1 MKVLLLSAYAARS
14 HVHWQCCLQAMFPN
28 WQWSVLSLPPR
39 HFSWRVRGNALYWS
53 MRERAVLEG
62 SHDLLLATS
71 MVDLATLRGLVP
83 SLATL
88 PTVLYFHENQFE
100 YPQYQ
105 QQHNLLDAQITSLYS
120 ALAADCVAFNSQY
133 NRDTFLAGCTALLSK
148 LPDKVPPGV
157 VSSLQRK
164 AVVLPVPFDQPF
176 VQPIEH
182 DDSEPVLPQWP
193 GRSRQV
199 KGKPLR
205 LLWVGRFEHDKGA
218 EGLLRILRHLDGVQR
233 DGLPLDFELA
243 MTGQQFR
250 QSPPVFQEIQTAF
263 AGRLVHCGYI
273 ESASRYHGVLRA
285 ADVVLSTALHEF
297 QGLAVMEAVAA
308 GCLPVVPARL
318 VYPEVY
324 PARYCY
330 GSHRDDPESEAK
342 SAAVLILD
350 IARELP
356 DFQEPKPDVLPYST
370 QRLAPLYES
379 TLKGIALKRDSQ

>member
-14 HVHWQCCLQAMFPN
+14 HVHWQRCLQAMFPH

-53 MRERAVLEG
+53 MRERSVLEG
-62 SHDLLLATS
+62 SYDVLLATS

-83 SLATL
+83 RLATL

-105 QQHNLLDAQITSLYS
+105 QQHSLLDAQITSLYS
-120 ALAADCVAFNSQY
+120 ALAADCLAFNSQY
-133 NRDTFLAGCTALLSK
+133 NRDTFLAGCTALLCK

-157 VSSLQRK
+157 ESSLQRK

-176 VQPIEH
+176 APPAEH
-182 DDSEPVLPQWP
+182 DDSEPAQSQWP
-193 GRSRQV
+193 GRSRHV
-199 KGKPLR
+199 KGGPLR
-205 LLWVGRFEHDKGA
+205 LVWVGRFEHDKGA
-218 EGLLRILRHLDGVQR
+218 EGLLRILRQLDGEHR

-250 QSPPVFQEIQTAF
+250 QSPPVFREIQAAF
-263 AGRLVHCGYI
+263 ARRVVHCGYI
-273 ESASRYHGVLRA
+273 ESASRYLGILSA
-285 ADVVLSTALHEF
+285 ADVVLSTALQEF

-308 GCLPVVPARL
+308 GCVPVVPARL

-330 GSHRDDPESEAK
+330 ASYPDDPESEAN
-342 SAAVLILD
+342 SAAALILD
-350 IARELP
+350 IARGLP
-356 DFQEPKPDVLPYST
+356 DFPEPKPDVSPYSAR
-370 QRLAPLYES
+370 RLAPLYES